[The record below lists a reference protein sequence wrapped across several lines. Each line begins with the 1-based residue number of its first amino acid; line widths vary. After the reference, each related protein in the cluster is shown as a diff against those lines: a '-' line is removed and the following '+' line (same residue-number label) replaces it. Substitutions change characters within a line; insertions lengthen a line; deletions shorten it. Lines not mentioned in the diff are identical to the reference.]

1 MSGGA
6 RSSDAE
12 AHSGNESSWE
22 RELDAVSGLC
32 HDPRFKNLC
41 GAFHSARSRH
51 SGLARRR
58 GLDLGTFDDL
68 VHDVKLMR
76 FASGLSRL
84 SGLLNRDRHCTHRVV
99 IRYDVDARTYW
110 ISLHPA
116 VVRLSHGRDWRKLRD
131 PRYSCRIGREVF
143 ERK

>member
-6 RSSDAE
+6 GSSGAE
-12 AHSGNESSWE
+12 AHSGNESSSE
-22 RELDAVSGLC
+22 RELDAVGGLC

-41 GAFHSARSRH
+41 GTFHSARSRH

-76 FASGLSRL
+76 FASGLS
-84 SGLLNRDRHCTHRVV
+84 T
-99 IRYDVDARTYW
+99 
-110 ISLHPA
+110 
-116 VVRLSHGRDWRKLRD
+116 
-131 PRYSCRIGREVF
+131 F
-143 ERK
+143 ERLALIVIGTAHTASSFVTTLTRELTGYRFILPL